1 MAAATISCR
10 LMEHVLG
17 PGTYRSDADWNRA
30 LLAAMSLAVELNFE
44 GVGIMTQRRM
54 LVPAALA
61 LALGLAGCETLADA
75 VKQGMTASLT
85 GAQEV
90 PGPGDVDGSGTAE
103 ITIVDA
109 TDNVCFDLRVRN
121 IAPATAAHLHRGRR
135 GEAGPPVV
143 TLQAPSDGSAK
154 GCVNVPGALAD
165 EIEANPVAFYVNIHN
180 AEFPDGAIRGQLA
193 R

>member
-1 MAAATISCR
+1 MIQK
-10 LMEHVLG
+10 LK
-17 PGTYRSDADWNRA
+17 
-30 LLAAMSLAVELNFE
+30 
-44 GVGIMTQRRM
+44 

-61 LALGLAGCETLADA
+61 IGLALSGCETVADA

-90 PGPGDVDGSGTAE
+90 PGPGDTDGSGTAE

-109 TDNVCFDLRVRN
+109 TNNVCWDLNVRN
-121 IAPATAAHLHRGRR
+121 IAPATAAHLHRGLP

-143 TLQAPSDGSAK
+143 TFEPPTDGSNE
-154 GCVNVPGALAD
+154 GCVAVPGTLAD
-165 EIEANPVAFYVNIHN
+165 EIEANPAAFYVNVHN
-180 AEFPDGAIRGQLA
+180 AEFPNGAVRGQLA

>member
-1 MAAATISCR
+1 MIQK
-10 LMEHVLG
+10 
-17 PGTYRSDADWNRA
+17 
-30 LLAAMSLAVELNFE
+30 
-44 GVGIMTQRRM
+44 IK

-61 LALGLAGCETLADA
+61 IGLALSGCETVADA

-90 PGPGDVDGSGTAE
+90 PGPGDTDGSGTAE

-109 TDNVCFDLRVRN
+109 TDNVCWDLNVRN
-121 IAPATAAHLHRGRR
+121 IAPATAAHIHRGLP

-143 TLQAPSDGSAK
+143 TLEPPTDGSNE
-154 GCVNVPGALAD
+154 GCVAVPGALAD
-165 EIEANPVAFYVNIHN
+165 EIEANPAAFYVNVHN
-180 AEFPDGAIRGQLA
+180 AEFPNGAVRGQLA